1 MRQAINNNPVVQ
13 IAVLG
18 GLALI
23 VAVFFMMNMKKGSSD
38 SNSTASSAAPAPAT
52 SAPPATG
59 SATPSTGSSTAGS
72 ASVSSVPPTTDTISP
87 EALVPGPGLPKPVV
101 AAWKGGDTVVLL
113 VVRQGGIDDR
123 LVHNSV
129 RLLTS
134 DPGVTVF
141 VTRAN
146 DVARYARITQGV
158 ALSQAPALL
167 VLRPKRVSGAAPEAQ
182 VDYGF
187 RDAQGVVQ
195 AVHDAVYSGKDNLP
209 TAPGEVVAPCG
220 SCLTTFARFPG
231 RA

>member
-13 IAVLG
+13 AAVLG

-23 VAVFFMMNMKKGSSD
+23 VALFFLMNTKKGSSD
-38 SNSTASSAAPAPAT
+38 SASTASSAAAAPAA

-59 SATPSTGSSTAGS
+59 AVTPSTGAAPAGS
-72 ASVSSVPPTTDTISP
+72 AAVPSAPPATQTVSPD
-87 EALVPGPGLPKPVV
+87 ALVPGPGLPKPLIS
-101 AAWKGGDTVVLL
+101 AWKGGDTVVLL

-134 DPGVTVF
+134 DAGVSVF

-146 DVARYARITQGV
+146 QVARYSRVTQGV
-158 ALSQAPALL
+158 ALSQAPALV
-167 VLRPKRVSGAAPEAQ
+167 VLRPKRLSGPSPEAQ
-182 VDYGF
+182 VAYGF

-195 AVHDAVYSGKDNLP
+195 AVHDAVYNGKDNLP
-209 TAPGEVVAPCG
+209 YSP
-220 SCLTTFARFPG
+220 R
-231 RA
+231 